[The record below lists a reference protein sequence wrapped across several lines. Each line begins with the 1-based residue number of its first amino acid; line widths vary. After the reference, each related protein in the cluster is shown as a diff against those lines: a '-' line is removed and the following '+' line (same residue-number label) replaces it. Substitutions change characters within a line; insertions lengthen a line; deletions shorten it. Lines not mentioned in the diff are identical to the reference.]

1 MIQRKTRATQTRW
14 TLGSNI
20 NMRDQYGQVYL
31 NEEEAMKLVYSNP
44 RIDLSTITI
53 DDASKFNK
61 AVEDL
66 YSNVPK
72 LKQYVPIDVSI
83 EEFDKNNQSNWF
95 MPKEYIDFDIAKW
108 VLEQCNSDE
117 ELQRAGKELMMFQE
131 RNLLPLLNFM
141 YYLIQVMRE
150 NNIVWG
156 VGRGSSVSSFVL
168 YKIGINRINP
178 MYYSLDFSEFLR

>member
-1 MIQRKTRATQTRW
+1 
-14 TLGSNI
+14 
-20 NMRDQYGQVYL
+20 MRDQYGQVYL

-44 RIDLSTITI
+44 NIDLSTITI
-53 DDASKFNK
+53 DNASKFNK

-117 ELQRAGKELMMFQE
+117 ELQRA
-131 RNLLPLLNFM
+131 
-141 YYLIQVMRE
+141 
-150 NNIVWG
+150 
-156 VGRGSSVSSFVL
+156 
-168 YKIGINRINP
+168 
-178 MYYSLDFSEFLR
+178 